1 MRKLNSDFKTNFIS
15 EAGTLLQNKDYFAFV
30 ELDNYACYVIADGI
44 DDDLELE
51 SAKIAVESIIRN
63 FTEKPTIRRRD
74 ITSFF
79 KQANDELI
87 SQSNNV
93 RLKASVTVV
102 ITDYTKVVYGIAG
115 NSRFYLYRDG
125 VIRYK
130 SEDQSLTQMLTAKE
144 DIPLDKIAKH
154 NERNN
159 LYCYLGQEKLY
170 SPYISKKIKLING
183 DIISLSTRGIWE
195 NIDEQELVDAAS
207 ESKDPKELADNVED
221 MLLSKQLEHIENYTI
236 SLTFVDKVFINPKDK
251 KRLKKILMVA
261 IPIII
266 ILIVIGVMLGISRN
280 KKIDSISE
288 MNAHKS
294 SGIQYTTYG
303 NIKKANE
310 EYKAAFDIANKYKLK
325 PEKDTLDKYCKLT
338 ETIMDADD
346 KLKSSKYDEALDKY
360 MIALGQSHDI
370 DNSGTKYILEKIGIA
385 RNSIKVTDFLT
396 LGDKNADLGN
406 IKDAESYYKQAKDLA
421 IDNDM
426 KDEKKEAMDKL
437 DKLYAKKAVVQDKAA
452 VAQAATQKKD
462 DDQKKDDATT
472 ETKAIENIKNGDL
485 SYSTGDYVSAK
496 MYYVMAKE
504 MYDQIKGVSYSKEL
518 AQKIYLMDQKITEL
532 ATQRA
537 KADKYVKDGDQKYIS
552 GDLSAA
558 KVLYILAKNIYDKE
572 GIEAEAKSVQA
583 KITIIDTAKTSK

>member
-63 FTEKPTIRRRD
+63 FTEKPTIKRRY

-79 KQANDELI
+79 KQANDELV

-102 ITDYTKVVYGIAG
+102 ITDYTKVVYAVAG

-221 MLLSKQLEHIENYTI
+221 MLLSRQLEHIENYTI

-251 KRLKKILMVA
+251 KRLKKILIVA

-280 KKIDSISE
+280 KKIDNISE

-303 NIKKANE
+303 NIKKANV

-338 ETIMDADD
+338 ETIIDADD

-370 DNSGTKYILEKIGIA
+370 DNSGTKYILEKIEIA

-396 LGDKNADLGN
+396 LGDKNMDLGN

-421 IDNDM
+421 IDFYM

-462 DDQKKDDATT
+462 ADQKKDDATT

-496 MYYVMAKE
+496 MYYIMAKE
-504 MYDQIKGVSYSKEL
+504 MYDQIKSVSYSKEL

-552 GDLSAA
+552 GDLSTA
-558 KVLYILAKNIYDKE
+558 KVLYLLAKNIYDKE

>member
-74 ITSFF
+74 ITRFF

-102 ITDYTKVVYGIAG
+102 ITDYTKVVYGVAG

-221 MLLSKQLEHIENYTI
+221 MLLSRQLEHIENYTI

-251 KRLKKILMVA
+251 KRLKKILIVA

>member
-74 ITSFF
+74 ITRFF

-102 ITDYTKVVYGIAG
+102 ITDYTKVVYGVAG

-421 IDNDM
+421 IDNNM

>member
-74 ITSFF
+74 ITNFF

-102 ITDYTKVVYGIAG
+102 ITDYTKVVYGVAG

>member
-102 ITDYTKVVYGIAG
+102 ITDYTKVVYGVAG

>member
-63 FTEKPTIRRRD
+63 FTEKPTIKRRD
-74 ITSFF
+74 ITRFF

-102 ITDYTKVVYGIAG
+102 ITDYTKVVYGVAG

-251 KRLKKILMVA
+251 KRLKKILIVA

-280 KKIDSISE
+280 KKIDNISE

-360 MIALGQSHDI
+360 MIALGQSHDV
-370 DNSGTKYILEKIGIA
+370 DNNGTKYILEKIEIA
-385 RNSIKVTDFLT
+385 RNSIKVTDYLT
-396 LGDKNADLGN
+396 LGDKNVDLGN

-421 IDNDM
+421 IDFYM

-504 MYDQIKGVSYSKEL
+504 MYDQIKSVSYSKEL

-552 GDLSAA
+552 GDLSTA

>member
-74 ITSFF
+74 ITRFF

-102 ITDYTKVVYGIAG
+102 ITDYTKVVYGVAG

-221 MLLSKQLEHIENYTI
+221 MLLSRQLEHIENYTI

-251 KRLKKILMVA
+251 KRLKKILIVA

-421 IDNDM
+421 IDNNM

-462 DDQKKDDATT
+462 ADQKKDDATT